1 MRLGLK
7 ENKHIGIIGGTFNP
21 IHMGHLI
28 LAEHAWSEFKL
39 DEILFIP
46 TGVSYFKDPSTV
58 ASKKDRL
65 NMTSE
70 AIMDNPHFALSTIE
84 TDRPG
89 NSYTYETLEMLKSS
103 HQNYTFYLIVGA
115 DTLFQIDQWKNPESI
130 MKNSIILASIR
141 KGQSKEDLEK
151 RAQELMEKYGADIRI
166 LEFPYIDISSTDIRN
181 RIASGKSVKYML
193 HDSTLNYI
201 EKNKLYIIDNE

>member
-1 MRLGLK
+1 VK
-7 ENKHIGIIGGTFNP
+7 KNKHIGIIGGTFNP
-21 IHMGHLI
+21 IHIGHLI
-28 LAEHAWSEFKL
+28 LAEHARCEFNL

-46 TGVSYFKDPSTV
+46 TGVSYFKDPETV

-89 NSYTYETLEMLKSS
+89 NSYTYETLELLKSS
-103 HQNYTFYLIVGA
+103 HKGYTFYLILGA
-115 DTLFQIDQWKNPESI
+115 DSLFQIEEWKNPESI
-130 MKNSIILASIR
+130 MKNAIILASIR
-141 KGQSKEDLEK
+141 KGQSKEELLIK
-151 RAQELMEKYGADIRI
+151 AHELMDRYEADIRI

-181 RIASGKSVKYML
+181 RISEGKSVKYML
-193 HDSTLNYI
+193 HESTLNYI
-201 EKNKLYIIDNE
+201 EKNKMYRKDE